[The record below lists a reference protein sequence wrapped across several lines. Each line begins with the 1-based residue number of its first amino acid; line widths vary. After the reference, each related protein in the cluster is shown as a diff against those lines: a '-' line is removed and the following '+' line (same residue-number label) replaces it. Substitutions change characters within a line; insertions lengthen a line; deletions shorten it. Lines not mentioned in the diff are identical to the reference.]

1 MEKIDSRKL
10 PESALNER
18 RRRAV
23 KMREAGV
30 PVREVGC
37 QCELSTHTVV
47 EAHKAFRQGG
57 WKAVSIHR
65 AGRPVGSGR
74 MLTAEQE
81 KKIQY
86 LIRDRTPDQLKLSY
100 ALWTRQAVSELI
112 EAVYG
117 VRLTV
122 RNMGKYLKRWGFTP
136 QRPLKKAYEQSP
148 AAVSQWVNEEYAKIA
163 RAAKEEGAEI
173 QWGEETGLRSDD
185 VRGRGYAPRGK
196 TPVVLANA
204 NREKLSVVS
213 TVTNKGQMRW
223 KVFSGA
229 LNAKALIGFI
239 KRLVHGR
246 EKRVFLILDNLR
258 VHHAKAVRKWLKENE
273 EKILVFY
280 LPSYSPELNPDEL
293 LNADLK
299 QRVTKAAPARNKIA
313 LTRTAIGALR
323 SIQKQPERVEN
334 YFGQKNVCYAAA

>member
-30 PVREVGC
+30 SVREVAR

-47 EAHKAFRQGG
+47 EAHKAFRHGG

-81 KKIQY
+81 TKIQQ
-86 LIRDRTPDQLKLSY
+86 LIQDRTPDQLKLSY

-136 QRPLKKAYEQSP
+136 QRPLKKAYEQNP
-148 AAVSQWVNEEYAKIA
+148 EAVAKWVNQEYPKIA
-163 RAAKEEGAEI
+163 AQAKQEGAEI
-173 QWGEETGLRSDD
+173 QWGDETGLRSDD
-185 VRGRGYAPRGK
+185 VRGRGYAPKGK
-196 TPVVLANA
+196 TPVVLANV
-204 NREKLSVVS
+204 NRTKLSVIS

-229 LNAKALIGFI
+229 LNAKILIGFM

-246 EKRVFLILDNLR
+246 EKRVFLVLDNLR
-258 VHHAKAVRKWLKENE
+258 VHHSKAVKKWLKENE
-273 EKILVFY
+273 EKIAVFY

-299 QRVTKAAPARNKIA
+299 HRVTKAAPARNKMA
-313 LTRTAIGALR
+313 LTRTGIGALR

-334 YFGQKNVCYAAA
+334 YFEHDDVCYAAA

>member
-112 EAVYG
+112 EAMFG
-117 VRLTV
+117 
-122 RNMGKYLKRWGFTP
+122 
-136 QRPLKKAYEQSP
+136 
-148 AAVSQWVNEEYAKIA
+148 SQC
-163 RAAKEEGAEI
+163 
-173 QWGEETGLRSDD
+173 
-185 VRGRGYAPRGK
+185 
-196 TPVVLANA
+196 
-204 NREKLSVVS
+204 
-213 TVTNKGQMRW
+213 
-223 KVFSGA
+223 
-229 LNAKALIGFI
+229 
-239 KRLVHGR
+239 
-246 EKRVFLILDNLR
+246 
-258 VHHAKAVRKWLKENE
+258 
-273 EKILVFY
+273 
-280 LPSYSPELNPDEL
+280 
-293 LNADLK
+293 
-299 QRVTKAAPARNKIA
+299 
-313 LTRTAIGALR
+313 AIWA
-323 SIQKQPERVEN
+323 SI
-334 YFGQKNVCYAAA
+334 

>member
-1 MEKIDSRKL
+1 MEKIDSRRL

-23 KMREAGV
+23 KLREAGV
-30 PVREVGC
+30 SVREAAS

-47 EAHKAFRQGG
+47 AAHKAFRRGG
-57 WKAVSIHR
+57 WNALSIHR
-65 AGRPVGSGR
+65 RGRPVGSGR
-74 MLTAEQE
+74 MLTADQE
-81 KKIQY
+81 KKIQQ
-86 LIRDRTPDQLKLSY
+86 LIQGRTPDQLKLVY
-100 ALWTRQAVSELI
+100 ALWTRQAVSGLI

-148 AAVSQWVNEEYAKIA
+148 AAVSKWVHEQYPKIA
-163 RAAKEEGAEI
+163 AQAKQEGAEI
-173 QWGEETGLRSDD
+173 QWGDETGLRSDD
-185 VRGRGYAPRGK
+185 VRGRGYAPKGK

-204 NREKLSVVS
+204 NRAKLSVIS
-213 TVTNKGQMRW
+213 TVTNKGEMRW

-229 LNAKALIGFI
+229 LNARLLIGFMN
-239 KRLVHGR
+239 RLVHGR

-258 VHHAKAVRKWLKENE
+258 VHHSKAVKKWLKENAD
-273 EKILVFY
+273 KIEVFY

-299 QRVTKAAPARNKIA
+299 QRVTKSAPARTKTA
-313 LTRTAIGALR
+313 LTRTAIGVLR
-323 SIQKQPERVEN
+323 SIQKQPERIESC
-334 YFGQKNVCYAAA
+334 FQHRAVCYAAA

>member
-23 KMREAGV
+23 KMRESGV
-30 PVREVGC
+30 PVREVAR

-47 EAHKAFRQGG
+47 EAHKAYRQDG

-74 MLTAEQE
+74 MMTAEQE
-81 KKIQY
+81 KKIQQ
-86 LIRDRTPDQLKLSY
+86 LIQDRTPDQLKLSY
-100 ALWTRQAVSELI
+100 ALWTRQAVSELV

-117 VRLTV
+117 VKLTV
-122 RNMGKYLKRWGFTP
+122 RNTGKYLKRWGFTP

-148 AAVSQWVNEEYAKIA
+148 AAVARWVNEEYPKIA
-163 RAAKEEGAEI
+163 SAAKTEGAEI
-173 QWGEETGLRSDD
+173 HWGDETGLRSDD
-185 VRGRGYAPRGK
+185 VRGRGYAPKGK
-196 TPVVLANA
+196 TPVVVANA
-204 NREKLSVVS
+204 NRSKLSVIS

-229 LNAKALIGFI
+229 LNAKILIGFM
-239 KRLVHGR
+239 KRLVDGR
-246 EKRVFLILDNLR
+246 QKRVFLILDNLR
-258 VHHAKAVRKWLKENE
+258 VHHSKQVKKWLAENAD
-273 EKILVFY
+273 KTQVFY

-299 QRVTKAAPARNKIA
+299 QQVTKAAPPRTKTA
-313 LTRTAIGALR
+313 LSRTAIGTLR
-323 SIQKQPERVEN
+323 SIQKQPNRVER
-334 YFGQKNVCYAAA
+334 YFEHHDV